1 MLLSDFD
8 YNLPPDLIAEEPLPK
23 RSDSRLLCLNK
34 KNGEITHLH
43 FRDLPTLLTPK
54 DLIILNNTKVIPAR
68 LYAHK
73 PTGGAVEI
81 LLERILENNKL
92 LAQTKACKSLKIG
105 TKLTVADDTWFEI
118 IGRQDNLFELFL
130 HSPDSLNTVLKKFGQ
145 VPLPPYIKHPP
156 TNDDQKNYQTIY
168 AKHPGAVAA
177 PTAGLHFDQELM
189 QNLAKQDIQT
199 AFVTLHVGLGTFQP
213 VRVKNIADHKMHAEY
228 IDVPKITC
236 DKVITTQKNGGNV
249 IAVGTTSARALET
262 AAQSGEIKPYQGDT
276 NIFIYPGSNFYST
289 DILITNF
296 HLPKT
301 SLLMLVCAFAGYEN
315 TMRAYHEAIKHQ
327 YRFYSYGDAMIIITK

>member
-1 MLLSDFD
+1 MLVSDFD
-8 YNLPPDLIAEEPLPK
+8 YLLPAELIAERPLPK

-34 KNGEITHLH
+34 KSGEITHLY
-43 FRDLPTLLTPK
+43 FRDLPKLLTPK

-81 LLERILENNKL
+81 LLERILDNNKV
-92 LAQTKACKSLKIG
+92 LAQTKACKSLKNRE
-105 TKLTVADDTWFEI
+105 KLIVDDNTWFEI

-130 HSPDSLNTVLKKFGQ
+130 HSQDPIDTILKKFGQ
-145 VPLPPYIKHPP
+145 VPLPPYIKHTP
-156 TNDDQKNYQTIY
+156 TSDDQEKYQTIY
-168 AKHPGAVAA
+168 AKHLGAVAA

-189 QNLAKQDIQT
+189 QNLAEKNIQT
-199 AFVTLHVGLGTFQP
+199 ASVTLHVGLGTFQP
-213 VRVKNIADHKMHAEY
+213 VRAKNVSDHKMHAEY

-236 DKVITTQKNGGNV
+236 DRITTTKNSDGKIV
-249 IAVGTTSARALET
+249 AVGTTSVRAIET
-262 AAQSGEIKPYQGDT
+262 ASQSGKIKPYQGDT
-276 NIFIYPGSNFYST
+276 DIFIYPGSNFYST

-301 SLLMLVCAFAGYEN
+301 SLLMLVSALAGYEN
-315 TMRAYHEAIKHQ
+315 TMRAYQEAIKRK
-327 YRFYSYGDAMIIITK
+327 YRFYSYGDAMIII